1 MVKKRY
7 KTAEQKEADA
17 VFPAWYRRKYRNDDA
32 EEVIAKE
39 SLEQPSCEELREKV
53 MKMMVWLR
61 GQAEALRQPL
71 THAKRLVEPMPLLYP
86 QYSGMCFEDL
96 MAEVGEIG
104 LAVKAHLKAAK
115 RRAKGKK

>member
-32 EEVIAKE
+32 KEVLVKE
-39 SLEQPSCEELREKV
+39 SLEQLSCEELREKV
-53 MKMMVWLR
+53 MKMMAWLR

-71 THAKRLVEPMPLLYP
+71 THAKRLVELTPVFYP
-86 QYSGMCFEDL
+86 RFPGMSFENVL
-96 MAEVGEIG
+96 AEIEEIG